1 MAMCYISAREKRWVC
16 VLPALRRGLRNGVF
30 RVDRNGVEAAA
41 DLTLV
46 ARRNNSLSSVGR
58 FLVLGSLAV
67 VVVALS
73 LGFAFNG
80 AWLVLPLAGLGLL
93 VVAMKFRYLERHA
106 GYYYCMIV
114 RGDQVVIERR
124 DRESVSRFEFNRD
137 WAQVVFREPRG
148 KESGR
153 LTLPSHGNEVE
164 FGIHLTDE
172 RRAAVACRMKEHLR
186 IR

>member
-1 MAMCYISAREKRWVC
+1 
-16 VLPALRRGLRNGVF
+16 
-30 RVDRNGVEAAA
+30 VDRKGVGAAA
-41 DLTLV
+41 DLTLD
-46 ARRNNSLSSVGR
+46 AWRNNSLSSVGR

-67 VVVALS
+67 VVVAIS
-73 LGFAFNG
+73 LGSAFNG
-80 AWLVLPLAGLGLL
+80 AWLVLPFAGLGLL

-114 RGDQVVIERR
+114 RGGQVVIESW